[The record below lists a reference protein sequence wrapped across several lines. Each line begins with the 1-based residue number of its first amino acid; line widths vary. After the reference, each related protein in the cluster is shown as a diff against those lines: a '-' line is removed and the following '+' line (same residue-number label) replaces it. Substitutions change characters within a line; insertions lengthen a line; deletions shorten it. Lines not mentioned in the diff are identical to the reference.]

1 MKHAQTFRITVF
13 VLILSIL
20 VLAMPVALAQETRS
34 IELWPLKGKI
44 GETITVVGQGF
55 NKSTAEVDKYAA
67 VFFSS
72 QEATT
77 SDDIRDEVEV
87 YKLVAEGVWL
97 DEDGEFEATFT
108 VPSELDDGD
117 DEEDVIA
124 GTYYVYVCHYYVV
137 NVLAPR
143 IRAVAEFTVT
153 FGEITID
160 PASGPV
166 DKPVEITGTDFTA
179 NTSISFEYDGSEVD
193 LESGDD
199 ETDTQGKFVS
209 SIIIPESIA
218 GVHSVTAIVSGT
230 EATTEFTVE
239 PEIILSATSGEA
251 STKVTVEG
259 TGFGKKK
266 NVVIYFN
273 DSEVSTATTGSLG
286 SFSTAFNAPDLPTGI
301 YSIEAK
307 DDSKNSGTAKF
318 NIVIPTPTPPATPP
332 PSTQPPSPTVSTSST
347 MGSVGADI
355 AISGTGFAAGGT
367 VTIEYDGV
375 KLTTAIADA
384 EGFFM
389 TTFKVPAS
397 KYGSHIITISDG
409 SNTKESS
416 FTVESEAPPIPA
428 PLLPKMEAKVELP
441 ISFDWGDITDT
452 SLPVT
457 YTLQIADS
465 SEFSTASMVLE
476 KKELTESKYTATKA
490 EATKLVEQEAPYY
503 WRVRAIDAASNEGEW
518 SSASRFSIAPSFAMP
533 GWAIYAIIVLVVVA
547 ICGFGIGWLT
557 RRRKSKPAAQ
567 SPA

>member
-1 MKHAQTFRITVF
+1 MKYAQTFRITVV
-13 VLILSIL
+13 VLILSML

-44 GETITVVGQGF
+44 GETIEVIGQGF
-55 NKSTAEVDKYAA
+55 NRSTESTDKYAA
-67 VFFSS
+67 IFFSS

-77 SDDIRDEVEV
+77 SDDIDDQVDA

-97 DEDGEFEATFT
+97 DEDGAFEATFT
-108 VPSELDDGD
+108 VPGKLDDGD

-160 PASGPV
+160 PDSGSV
-166 DKPVEITGTDFTA
+166 DTLAEITGTDFTA
-179 NTSISFEYDGSEVD
+179 NTSIAIEYDGSEVD

-199 ETDTQGKFVS
+199 ETDSQGEFVS

-218 GVHSVTAIVSGT
+218 GAHSITVSVSGT

-251 STKVTVEG
+251 SAMVTVEG
-259 TGFGKKK
+259 TGFGRKK

-273 DSEVSTATTGSLG
+273 NSEVSTATTDVRG
-286 SFSTAFNAPDLPTGI
+286 SFSTAFNAPDLPAGI
-301 YSIEAK
+301 YGVEAK
-307 DDSKNSGTAKF
+307 DESKNSGTSKF
-318 NIVIPTPTPPATPP
+318 TIVIPAPTPPAAPP
-332 PSTQPPSPTVSTSST
+332 PSTQPPAPTVSTSST

-355 AISGTGFAAGGT
+355 AISGAGFEAGGT

-375 KLTTAIADA
+375 KVTTAIADA

-397 KYGSHIITISDG
+397 KYGGHTIIISDG
-409 SNTKESS
+409 INTKESN
-416 FTVESEAPPIPA
+416 FVVESEAPPVPT
-428 PLLPKMEAKVELP
+428 PLLPKMGAKVEPP
-441 ISFDWGDITDT
+441 ISFDWEDITDD

-457 YTLQIADS
+457 YTLQIAAS
-465 SEFSTASMVLE
+465 SEFSAASMVLE
-476 KKELTESKYTATKA
+476 KQGLMESKHTVAKA

-518 SSASRFSIAPSFAMP
+518 ASASRFSIAPYFTMP
-533 GWAIYAIIVLVVVA
+533 SWAIYAIIVLGVVL
-547 ICGFGIGWLT
+547 IFGFGIGWFT
-557 RRRKSKPAAQ
+557 RRRKSKPTA
-567 SPA
+567 